1 MEKNKYA
8 DLALILALLSLVSPI
23 LAILTSQGIIP
34 RILIFGS
41 LAVSGTGLMGLI
53 LGIIGYNETDH
64 KWKIYC
70 CDSYLHSRN
79 SCVFNFSIFRN
90 VRCYMG
96 YVFGF
101 TTLLGY

>member
-8 DLALILALLSLVSPI
+8 DLALVLALISLVSPI

-64 KWKIYC
+64 KWKSIAAIVIYVVGTVV
-70 CDSYLHSRN
+70 YLILA
-79 SCVFNFSIFRN
+79 FSVMYDVIWGMFSD
-90 VRCYMG
+90 
-96 YVFGF
+96 
-101 TTLLGY
+101 LLPY

>member
-8 DLALILALLSLVSPI
+8 DLALILALISLVSPI

-64 KWKIYC
+64 KWKSIAAIVLYVVGTVV
-70 CDSYLHSRN
+70 YLILA
-79 SCVFNFSIFRN
+79 FSVMYDVIWGMFSD
-90 VRCYMG
+90 
-96 YVFGF
+96 
-101 TTLLGY
+101 LLPY

>member
-8 DLALILALLSLVSPI
+8 DLALILALISLVSPV

-64 KWKIYC
+64 KWKSIAAIVIYVVGTVV
-70 CDSYLHSRN
+70 YL
-79 SCVFNFSIFRN
+79 FLAFSVMYDVIWGMFSD
-90 VRCYMG
+90 
-96 YVFGF
+96 
-101 TTLLGY
+101 LLPY

>member
-64 KWKIYC
+64 KWKSIAAIVIYIVGTVV
-70 CDSYLHSRN
+70 YLILA
-79 SCVFNFSIFRN
+79 FSVMYDVIWGM
-90 VRCYMG
+90 YSD
-96 YVFGF
+96 
-101 TTLLGY
+101 LLPY

>member
-8 DLALILALLSLVSPI
+8 DLALILALISLVSPI

-64 KWKIYC
+64 KWKSIAAIVIYVVGTVV
-70 CDSYLHSRN
+70 YL
-79 SCVFNFSIFRN
+79 FLAFSVMYDVIWGMFSD
-90 VRCYMG
+90 
-96 YVFGF
+96 
-101 TTLLGY
+101 LLPY

>member
-8 DLALILALLSLVSPI
+8 DLALILALISLVSPI

-53 LGIIGYNETDH
+53 LGIIGYNETEQ
-64 KWKIYC
+64 KWKSIAAIVIYIAGT
-70 CDSYLHSRN
+70 
-79 SCVFNFSIFRN
+79 IF
-90 VRCYMG
+90 YFIFG
-96 YVFGF
+96 YSVMYEVMYSMMSD
-101 TTLLGY
+101 LLPY

>member
-8 DLALILALLSLVSPI
+8 DLALILALISLVSPI

-64 KWKIYC
+64 KWKSIAAIVIYVVGTVV
-70 CDSYLHSRN
+70 YLILA
-79 SCVFNFSIFRN
+79 FSVIYDVIWGMFSD
-90 VRCYMG
+90 
-96 YVFGF
+96 
-101 TTLLGY
+101 LLPY

>member
-8 DLALILALLSLVSPI
+8 DLALILALISLVSPI

-34 RILIFGS
+34 GVAIFGS

-64 KWKIYC
+64 KWKSIAAIVIYVVGTVV
-70 CDSYLHSRN
+70 YLILG
-79 SCVFNFSIFRN
+79 FSVIYDVIWGMFSD
-90 VRCYMG
+90 
-96 YVFGF
+96 
-101 TTLLGY
+101 LLPY